1 MRFIPIHMLP
11 IEVQINANRG
21 KVFQFIT
28 TFGASLSDVG
38 ASSEVLSREENRLL
52 VEFKTPIS
60 MPFRKQKIFRTVERV
75 ILHEPES
82 VDFEEVEGPFAMR
95 RERIILQEEEG
106 KTHLQYEADLG
117 MKGWIFGWLLG
128 MLFVRPRLK
137 RAVQEHFRTI
147 KETIEK
153 TN

>member
-1 MRFIPIHMLP
+1 MWFIPIRILP
-11 IEVQINANRG
+11 IEVQIDANRG

-28 TFGASLSDVG
+28 TFGASLSDVE

-52 VEFKTPIS
+52 VEYKTLTS
-60 MPFRKQKIFRTVERV
+60 VPFRRQKIFRTVERV
-75 ILHEPES
+75 IPHEPES

-95 RERIILQEEEG
+95 RERIILQEEG
-106 KTHLQYEADLG
+106 KTYLQYEADLG
-117 MKGWIFGWLLG
+117 MKGWILGWLLG
-128 MLFVRPRLK
+128 VLFVRPK
-137 RAVQEHFRTI
+137 SKHAVQEHFRAI